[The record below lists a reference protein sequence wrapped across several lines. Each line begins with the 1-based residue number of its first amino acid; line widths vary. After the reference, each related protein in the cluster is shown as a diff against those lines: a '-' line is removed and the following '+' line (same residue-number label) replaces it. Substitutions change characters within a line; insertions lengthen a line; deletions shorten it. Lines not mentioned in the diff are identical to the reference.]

1 MAVDGSRLRVE
12 MSGERMDNPAL
23 MQESLGVSFAYL
35 LSHMRGLRG
44 CHSILS
50 PNLQFTIVP
59 LALLSGKTQI
69 RASPSVCQILLDKSC
84 DLPTSKIICQVKKQC
99 ISKSLTFLTW

>member
-69 RASPSVCQILLDKSC
+69 TVAFYPSTSSIFFPRAAAFV
-84 DLPTSKIICQVKKQC
+84 
-99 ISKSLTFLTW
+99 